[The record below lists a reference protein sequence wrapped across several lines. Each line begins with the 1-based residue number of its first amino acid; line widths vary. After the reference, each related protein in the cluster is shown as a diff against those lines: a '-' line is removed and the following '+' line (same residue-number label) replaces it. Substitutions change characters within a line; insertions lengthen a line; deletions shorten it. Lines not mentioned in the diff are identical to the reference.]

1 MTFSQQILSFIQN
14 WIPSIG
20 VIVYALW
27 SLFKWLHLEIT
38 RRQKER
44 EALEANLEYNTI
56 KLSDYKSI
64 IMLNLYLYN
73 KCPFPFQV
81 DKRNTVLD
89 IFLLS
94 HKIPIGM
101 LDFRST
107 NNIFGKQLVTIKPFI
122 KRKSIV
128 LEPNTKSIIQDIVV
142 LENNFLYL
150 VRYKVYR
157 YTKSGKFSRTRVC
170 ICDLRKKQLLG
181 QPDEMIDEL
190 SD

>member
-1 MTFSQQILSFIQN
+1 MTYSQQILSFIQN

-20 VIVYALW
+20 VIVYASW

-64 IMLNLYLYN
+64 IMLNLYLDN
-73 KCPFPFQV
+73 KCPFPFQI
-81 DKRNTVLD
+81 DKKNTLLD

-94 HKIPIGM
+94 NKIPIGI
-101 LDFRST
+101 LDFQSK
-107 NNIFGKQLVTIKPFI
+107 NNIFWKQLITIKPFI
-122 KRKSIV
+122 ERKSIV
-128 LEPNTKSIIQDIVV
+128 LEPNTKSIFQNIVV
-142 LENNFLYL
+142 LENNSLYL
-150 VRYKVYR
+150 ARYKVYR
-157 YTKSGKFSRTRVC
+157 YTKNGKFSRTRIC
-170 ICDLRKKQLLG
+170 ICDLRKKLLLN
-181 QPDEMIDEL
+181 QPDKMIDEL